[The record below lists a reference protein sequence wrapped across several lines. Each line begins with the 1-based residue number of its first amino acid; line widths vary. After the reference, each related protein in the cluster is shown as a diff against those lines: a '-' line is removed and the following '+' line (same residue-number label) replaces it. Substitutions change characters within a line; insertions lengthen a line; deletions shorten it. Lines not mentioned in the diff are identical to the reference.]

1 MIHIKNVENSDFEN
15 PIDIIVV
22 KTPLSIRI
30 EDFKKQAGELDIE
43 LSTDRVTVVD
53 NLFLTGPSS
62 KARFNVL
69 YPNGTSVPGM
79 LVLYNTGIG
88 DLNNRVIEE
97 LLENYWDFTM
107 FESNLTRHEKSK
119 YIELYE
125 QKLKNVDRAARFP
138 NHPFQPSSHINSEVS
153 HGYDMPIVAMHIKTE
168 ISHGFDSPIVEWYE
182 TYEVSTISTFVVHSY
197 SAPYNSRL
205 DDITPW
211 KLKQIPREKVF
222 HEEFRFDTLNEAHTH
237 LIRMSKGKL
246 EPAISDD
253 TPFVLLKR

>member
-1 MIHIKNVENSDFEN
+1 MIHIRNVENSDFEN
-15 PIDIIVV
+15 PIDIIIA
-22 KTPLSIRI
+22 KTPLSISI
-30 EDFKKQAGELDIE
+30 EDFKKQAGELGIE
-43 LSTDRVTVVD
+43 LSTDRVTVID

-69 YPNGTSVPGM
+69 YPNGTSAPGM

-88 DLNNRVIEE
+88 DLSNRVIDE
-97 LLENYWDFTM
+97 LLENHWDFTV

-125 QKLKNVDRAARFP
+125 QKLNNIDRAARFP
-138 NHPFQPSSHINSEVS
+138 NHPYEPLMHIN
-153 HGYDMPIVAMHIKTE
+153 TE

-182 TYEVSTISTFVVHSY
+182 TYEVSTINKYVVHSY

-222 HEEFRFDTLNEAHTH
+222 HEEFRFDTLNEANAH

-246 EPAISDD
+246 EPATRDH

>member
-15 PIDIIVV
+15 PIDIIVIKHPKSV
-22 KTPLSIRI
+22 HIDELITQVES
-30 EDFKKQAGELDIE
+30 LDIE
-43 LSTDRVTVVD
+43 LPTDRITVID
-53 NLFLTGPSS
+53 YLFLTGPTS

-69 YPNGTSVPGM
+69 YPNGTSTPGM

-88 DLNNRVIEE
+88 DLSNRVIEE
-97 LLENYWDFTM
+97 LLENHWDFTV

-138 NHPFQPSSHINSEVS
+138 NHPFQPFHLDTEISHDSDS
-153 HGYDMPIVAMHIKTE
+153 PIVAMHINTE

-182 TYEVSTISTFVVHSY
+182 TYEVSSINTFVVHSY

-205 DDITPW
+205 DDISPW
-211 KLKQIPREKVF
+211 KLKQIPSEKVF
-222 HEEFRFDTLNEAHTH
+222 HEEFRFDSLNEANAH
-237 LIRMSKGKL
+237 LIRLSKGNL
-246 EPAISDD
+246 EPATDD
-253 TPFVLLKR
+253 HAPFVLLKR